1 MKSNRLPHHIHF
13 VGIGGAGMAPLA
25 EIMLARGASV
35 SGTDREST
43 GKTAHLAALGATV
56 HVGHDA
62 EFLPENTELVVYSS
76 AVTAENPERKRA
88 AERGIPQL
96 RRGEFLARLA
106 ALYRRPVAISGSHGK
121 TTVTA
126 MLTHILV
133 HAGREP
139 GFLIGAAVN
148 GGDSASAGTGDDLFI
163 MEVDESDG
171 THTFVHPYLGI
182 VPNIEDDHS
191 WSVGGE
197 EQLFANFRKFAFQSE
212 HLLYYPGEHPD
223 ALFADHPAATRLD
236 FPGPGAYGG
245 RWLGFQARN
254 AKLAVAATALLGVD
268 SGKAEEALTS
278 FAGVARRMSAH
289 CNSDTLTVIE
299 DYAHHPTELANS
311 IEALRLAYPEHH
323 LRIVFQPHR
332 YARLHKYLP
341 QLAAELAKADSA
353 IVTPVFAA
361 WCETGPS
368 GGADLAAAA
377 GERVRYLDGSWE
389 EIARTALDYTGER
402 PLLLA
407 VIGAGDIEQIF
418 RHLPGSPADAK

>member
-1 MKSNRLPHHIHF
+1 MKSKLPQRIHF

-25 EIMLARGASV
+25 EIMLSRGASV
-35 SGTDREST
+35 SGTDREPNE
-43 GKTAHLAALGATV
+43 KTAHLAALGAAV
-56 HVGHDA
+56 HAGHGA
-62 EFLPENTELVVYSS
+62 KFLPEEAELVVYSS
-76 AVTAENPERKRA
+76 AVTPENPERKRA
-88 AERGIPQL
+88 AELGIPQI

-126 MLTHILV
+126 MLSHILV
-133 HAGREP
+133 RTGREP

-148 GGDSASAGTGDDLFI
+148 GGVSASAGAGDDLFV

-171 THTFVHPYLGI
+171 THTFVRPCLGI

-197 EQLFANFRKFAFQSE
+197 AQLFANFRKFAFQSG

-223 ALFADHPAATRLD
+223 ELFADHPAATRLD
-236 FPGPGAYGG
+236 FPGPGAFGG

-254 AKLAVAATALLGVD
+254 AKLAVTAAALLGVD
-268 SGKAEEALTS
+268 ANEAEKALAD
-278 FAGVARRMSAH
+278 FPGVARRMSVH
-289 CNSDTLTVIE
+289 HNSGTLTVIE

-311 IEALRLAYPEHH
+311 IEALRLAYPGHH

-377 GERVRYLDGSWE
+377 GEHVRYLDGCWE
-389 EIARTALDYTGER
+389 EIARAALDYAGER

-418 RHLPGSPADAK
+418 HYLPGNSSR